1 MNATKKSERGRGTE
15 ARVKRYLDSR
25 ASDSH
30 ERWLVSY
37 ADFITLLFAF
47 FVVMYAIS
55 SVNEGKYRVL
65 GDAIG
70 TAFRVGGP
78 VVPAS
83 QLGTIRPSLSAQR
96 ERAAAT
102 NRSIA
107 AALAPLSQQGQMR
120 VLRHARGT
128 TVEIGAGVLFAPGQ
142 AALRQ
147 ESLQVLAAL
156 AGALR
161 NGEQPVEVEGH
172 TDDTPIK
179 TAQFPSNW
187 ELSAARAGSVARVLA
202 ENGVRPER
210 LVAIGYGEFRPVDAN
225 ATEEGRARNR
235 RVSVT
240 IVDPEPGSESGTA
253 ESRARSSPS
262 MEFPVT
268 GR

>member
-1 MNATKKSERGRGTE
+1 MNAAKKSERSRGTE
-15 ARVKRYLDSR
+15 AHVKRYLDSR

-47 FVVMYAIS
+47 FVVMYAVS

-70 TAFRVGGP
+70 TAFRIGGP
-78 VVPAS
+78 AVPAS
-83 QLGTIRPSLSAQR
+83 QLGTIRPNLWARR

-102 NRSIA
+102 NRSVA
-107 AALAPLSQQGQMR
+107 AAVAPLAGQGQMR
-120 VLRHARGT
+120 VLSHARGT

-147 ESLQVLAAL
+147 ESLQVLNAL
-156 AGALR
+156 AQALR
-161 NGEQPVEVEGH
+161 AGEQPVEIEGH
-172 TDDTPIK
+172 TDDTPIR

-187 ELSAARAGSVARVLA
+187 ELSAARAGSVARALA
-202 ENGVRPER
+202 EGGVAPAR
-210 LVAIGYGEFRPVDAN
+210 LAAIGYGEFRPVDSN

-240 IVDPEPGSESGTA
+240 VVDPEPGAESGA
-253 ESRARSSPS
+253 ESRGRSFPS